1 MKSPLT
7 FIMLSIIL
15 SWFGCT
21 PKYAEVQFGQGGGL
35 TNEFQTFII
44 KDTGE
49 LFAKANDVSELKLIR
64 KLEKSELKMVY
75 KKLKAADIS
84 NLAINTPHNVYKF
97 IEIKNETGDAVNRVV
112 WGDPQGEL
120 TIELKELYD
129 YLSSIAKQ

>member
-21 PKYAEVQFGQGGGL
+21 PKYAEVQFGQGGGV
-35 TNEFQTFII
+35 TNEFQTFVV

-49 LFAKANDVSELKLIR
+49 LFAKASKESELKLVR
-64 KLEKSELKMVY
+64 ELEKSELKTVY

-97 IEIKNETGDAVNRVV
+97 IEVKNETGESVNKVV
-112 WGDPQGEL
+112 WGDPKGEL
-120 TIELKELYD
+120 TIELQDLYD
-129 YLSSIAKQ
+129 YLLSIAKQ

>member
-1 MKSPLT
+1 MKLPLT

-49 LFAKANDVSELKLIR
+49 LFAKASAVSELKLVR
-64 KLEKSELKMVY
+64 ELEKSELKMVY

-97 IEIKNETGDAVNRVV
+97 IEIKDETGDAVNKVV